1 MINISITK
9 LLLLVLGAICLIAGV
24 FKLVQG
30 PIDWMNIGIALVL
43 IVVGFVLVTGKS
55 IGL

>member
-1 MINISITK
+1 MSVTR

-30 PIDWMNIGIALVL
+30 PYDFLTIGIALGL
-43 IVVGFVLVTGKS
+43 IVIGYVLVSGR
-55 IGL
+55 GLTL